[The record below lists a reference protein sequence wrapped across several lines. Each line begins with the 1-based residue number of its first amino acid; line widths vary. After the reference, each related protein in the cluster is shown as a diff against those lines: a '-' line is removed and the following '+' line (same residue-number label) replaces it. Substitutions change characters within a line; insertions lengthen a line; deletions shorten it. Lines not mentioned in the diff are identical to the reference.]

1 MLTAQTLRFVLLLQI
16 ITRYQILGDMQSLIL
31 SFDRLINIFCGSTV
45 QILVCVAIGLDS
57 ILHNNIL
64 LLLIVC
70 SVLSWFGLV
79 TTARK
84 GVTLR
89 LRFWIYG
96 ATG

>member
-1 MLTAQTLRFVLLLQI
+1 MISIGIVALCTCACRSPRIWNGMLTAQTLRFVLLLQI

-57 ILHNNIL
+57 IVHNNIL

-70 SVLSWFGLV
+70 SAL
-79 TTARK
+79 
-84 GVTLR
+84 
-89 LRFWIYG
+89 
-96 ATG
+96 